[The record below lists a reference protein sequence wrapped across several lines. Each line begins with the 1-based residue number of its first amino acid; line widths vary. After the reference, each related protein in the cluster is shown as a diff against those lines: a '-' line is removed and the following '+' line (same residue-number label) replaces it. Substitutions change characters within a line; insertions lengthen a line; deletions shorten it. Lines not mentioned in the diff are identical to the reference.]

1 MFVAVV
7 FVVLAAAI
15 VPVAFGVFP
24 GAVVAAD
31 ASLFLAA
38 AAGLVEVVVQ

>member
-1 MFVAVV
+1 MFVVVV

-38 AAGLVEVVVQ
+38 AGLVEVVVQ